1 MVKRLKSWL
10 LTKNIIQLGSINLRE
25 LFSNNEV
32 NVDDWDSVLNF
43 MLENNF
49 QIVISDSN
57 VQYEIVE
64 LMVQLPDNSTIW
76 ENLVKGRRLLE
87 NLLL

>member
-1 MVKRLKSWL
+1 MQNTIK
-10 LTKNIIQLGSINLRE
+10 LGE

-64 LMVQLPDNSTIW
+64 LMIQLPDNSTIW
-76 ENLVKGRRLLE
+76 ENLIKGRRLLE

>member
-1 MVKRLKSWL
+1 MQNTIK
-10 LTKNIIQLGSINLRE
+10 LGE

-64 LMVQLPDNSTIW
+64 LMMELPDNSTIW
-76 ENLVKGRRLLE
+76 ENLIKGRRLLE

>member
-1 MVKRLKSWL
+1 MQDTIK
-10 LTKNIIQLGSINLRE
+10 LRE

-87 NLLL
+87 DLLH

>member
-1 MVKRLKSWL
+1 MQNTIK
-10 LTKNIIQLGSINLRE
+10 LGE

-76 ENLVKGRRLLE
+76 ENLIKGRRLLE

>member
-1 MVKRLKSWL
+1 MQNTIK
-10 LTKNIIQLGSINLRE
+10 LGE

>member
-1 MVKRLKSWL
+1 
-10 LTKNIIQLGSINLRE
+10 LGSINLRE

>member
-1 MVKRLKSWL
+1 M
-10 LTKNIIQLGSINLRE
+10 GSINLRE

>member
-1 MVKRLKSWL
+1 M
-10 LTKNIIQLGSINLRE
+10 
-25 LFSNNEV
+25 
-32 NVDDWDSVLNF
+32 DDWDSVLNF

>member
-1 MVKRLKSWL
+1 MQNTIK
-10 LTKNIIQLGSINLRE
+10 LGE

-64 LMVQLPDNSTIW
+64 LMMELPDNSTIW
-76 ENLVKGRRLLE
+76 ENLVKGRKLLE

>member
-1 MVKRLKSWL
+1 MQNTIK
-10 LTKNIIQLGSINLRE
+10 LGE

-32 NVDDWDSVLNF
+32 NVDDWGSVLNF

-76 ENLVKGRRLLE
+76 ENLIKGRRLLE

>member
-1 MVKRLKSWL
+1 MVKRLKNLSL
-10 LTKNIIQLGSINLRE
+10 IKNITQLGSINLRE